1 MFLYSNKDFYLKA
14 DYMEKNVLSLRE
26 IEGSQYKA
34 FKFTGSK
41 HVAHLR
47 MHKKEYTNQVQN
59 FIQMGPQEQD
69 QKTIRFDKKQKGIQG
84 FFHSFYSKFST
95 KSVYRWFLCDW
106 DFLFVFFQ

>member
-1 MFLYSNKDFYLKA
+1 
-14 DYMEKNVLSLRE
+14 MEKNVLSLRE

-59 FIQMGPQEQD
+59 FIQMEPQEQD
-69 QKTIRFDKKQKGIQG
+69 QKTIRFDKKQNGFQG
-84 FFHSFYSKFST
+84 FFHSFYSKFSN
-95 KSVYRWFLCDW
+95 KSVSR
-106 DFLFVFFQ
+106 

>member
-1 MFLYSNKDFYLKA
+1 MHILNFIISNQISGKWTGHWARDHYKLYPSVPEMFLYSNKDFYLKA

-47 MHKKEYTNQVQN
+47 MHKKEYINQIQN
-59 FIQMGPQEQD
+59 FIQMEPQEQD
-69 QKTIRFDKKQKGIQG
+69 QKKYQI
-84 FFHSFYSKFST
+84 
-95 KSVYRWFLCDW
+95 
-106 DFLFVFFQ
+106 